1 VCSTGLPVGHILSH
15 VGARTLARNRT
26 PNTVR
31 FKSMIPISTTITS
44 GGHCLVKPIRG
55 PRGSW
60 WLRHASGTFHLLRR
74 RCPGHQPFR
83 EQVRLPEGQYV
94 LGVGELRFVVDVTP
108 VGTSTRSVPR

>member
-1 VCSTGLPVGHILSH
+1 MSRA
-15 VGARTLARNRT
+15 GANALARNRA
-26 PNTVR
+26 PNTLR
-31 FKSMIPISTTITS
+31 IKSMTPISTTITS

-74 RCPGHQPFR
+74 RCPGHQPFC

-94 LGVGELRFVVDVTP
+94 LGVGELRFVVNVTSA
-108 VGTSTRSVPR
+108 GTSTRSVSR